1 MKRFGRLVWAIA
13 WALWLVL
20 PIAAFQSS
28 REAGR
33 FARPET
39 GEGSFTFCGNGIAE
53 PLALALN
60 YAFPGMILA
69 GAALVGLSGRR
80 AVSVRHAKAYC
91 VAAIVS
97 IAAFWFFSTWM
108 FRTHFGDAARGVWWL
123 P

>member
-1 MKRFGRLVWAIA
+1 MRRLGILASILA
-13 WALWLVL
+13 WALWSAFPV
-20 PIAAFQSS
+20 AAFQSS

-33 FARPET
+33 FARMEA
-39 GEGSFTFCGNGIAE
+39 GEGAFAFCGNGIAE

-60 YAFPGMILA
+60 YVFPGMILA

-91 VAAIVS
+91 LAAVVS
-97 IAAFWFFSTWM
+97 MTAFWFFSTWM
-108 FRTHFGDAARGVWWL
+108 FRTHFGDASRGIWWL